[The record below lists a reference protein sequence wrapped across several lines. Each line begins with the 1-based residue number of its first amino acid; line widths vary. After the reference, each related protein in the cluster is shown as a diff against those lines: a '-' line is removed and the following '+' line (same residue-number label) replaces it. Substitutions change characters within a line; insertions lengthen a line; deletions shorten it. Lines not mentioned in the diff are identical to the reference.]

1 MKLTKKKPD
10 KREYTFMIVPHRD
23 DKIYSLRV
31 PIKRLK
37 LIAGSIAT
45 CLVVCAG
52 LFTYQAYTVQQAA
65 SSQSELQELRANK
78 DVQEQKLVVLA
89 QKTTEIQKQISE
101 IEALENEVKRALGN
115 PETSSTS
122 RSGVER
128 TERSGGQGGPI
139 AKNNVDSLQIQL
151 NSLEAALKS
160 KDASLKELKSQLE
173 ERNQKLARTPSIWPT
188 EGDITSRFG
197 WRQSPFGYGSDWHPG
212 VDIANSIGTPIHAT
226 ADGVVTNAGWYGGYG
241 RYVEI
246 DHGYGYV
253 TAYGHH
259 SAIVVAIGQQVKK
272 GDVIAYVGNSGMST
286 GPHVHYEVRV
296 NGREVNPMTFM
307 Q

>member
-1 MKLTKKKPD
+1 
-10 KREYTFMIVPHRD
+10 MIVPHRD

-31 PIKRLK
+31 PMKRLK
-37 LIAGSIAT
+37 LIAGSLAT

-52 LFTYQAYTVQQAA
+52 LFTYQAHAVQQAA
-65 SSQSELQELRANK
+65 SSKTELQELRANK
-78 DVQEQKLVVLA
+78 DVQEQKIVTLA
-89 QKTTEIQKQISE
+89 KTTTDLQKQISE
-101 IEALENEVKRALGN
+101 IETLENEVKRALGKQ
-115 PETSSTS
+115 ELAGTS

-128 TERSGGQGGPI
+128 TERLDGKGGPV
-139 AKNNVDSLQIQL
+139 AKNNLDSLQIQL
-151 NSLEAALKS
+151 AGLQEVIKT
-160 KDASLKELKSQLE
+160 KDASLKDLKNQLE
-173 ERNQKLARTPSIWPT
+173 ERNQKISRTPSIWPT

-212 VDIANSIGTPIHAT
+212 VDIATAMGTPIHAT
-226 ADGVVTNAGWYGGYG
+226 AAGVVTNAGWYGGYG

-246 DHGYGYV
+246 DHGDGYV

-259 SAIVVAIGQQVKK
+259 SAIAVATGQHVNK

-296 NGREVNPMTFM
+296 NGREVNPMSFM